1 MFQGRGDGEWNL
13 FVSAAKGFGDFH
25 LQSNIGL
32 RIPHDGDEQS
42 TVFHFSVMA
51 DYYVCQWFIPFIAA
65 NGFTVVS
72 EGNNL
77 PITSE
82 GYDVINFGA
91 SQADGVTQMTLG
103 GGFRSRI
110 TANLDFGI
118 AYEKAVINPE
128 GLTDDRVT
136 ADLCVRF

>member
-1 MFQGRGDGEWNL
+1 
-13 FVSAAKGFGDFH
+13 
-25 LQSNIGL
+25 
-32 RIPHDGDEQS
+32 
-42 TVFHFSVMA
+42 MA
-51 DYYVCQWFIPFIAA
+51 DYYVCQWFIPFICA

-91 SQADGVTQMTLG
+91 SQADGVTQMTLA

-110 TANLDFGI
+110 TEDLDFGV

-136 ADLCVRF
+136 ADFCVRF